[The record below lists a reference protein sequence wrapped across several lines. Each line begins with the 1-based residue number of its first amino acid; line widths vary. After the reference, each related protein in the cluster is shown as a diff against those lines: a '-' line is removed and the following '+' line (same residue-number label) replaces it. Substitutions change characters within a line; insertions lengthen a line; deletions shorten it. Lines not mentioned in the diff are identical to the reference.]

1 MSEEVID
8 ALLVKLG
15 VTVDQASFT
24 ESTNAV
30 TGLDNAINRAA
41 RDRGKTGIDQVG
53 KNIAA
58 TGASAKGLE
67 QVVDKFDKTVTRV
80 PRSVGVLQGRLGS
93 ATQQMAS
100 FRKETQSVVALLSR
114 GAAATGL
121 GPLSGSMFSML
132 AGGGPLALMAA
143 GVGGLAANSFSYAN
157 GALSTEVSS
166 STFGVSKSDFQ
177 NFNRFGKKVTG
188 EDDVGT
194 QILQAAQKL
203 KMASAV
209 GQVPVDIARYGA
221 SPADFADAYKRP
233 TMEVVDLIQKQIRN
247 ARDPI
252 SRQNIGSALGLSQS
266 GIMAVGEDYRAG
278 IQQVNKAGSTY
289 TDQDVENARRFEDS
303 LVDLAADFD
312 RLRNK
317 LGAEFLPS
325 LDNFV
330 QRVDGMFAQGGI
342 ADRITQFAER
352 VSKGDL
358 KGATEVL
365 KDEKVKNAVS
375 TFVHDRMP
383 LVDIAK
389 GTYQGASEGWD
400 KNGPVGAYTGAI
412 KGYFGAMGNQAP
424 MVRDLL
430 EHGYDSAKQAMYAK
444 MPSAHIDDDV
454 TKPLR
459 PEYAPGADGGRR
471 PAGILMPE
479 DQAAAQRRI
488 MKYFMDNNYS
498 TEQASGIAAN
508 LTAESGLRVDAVG
521 DNGQAYGLA
530 QWHPERQQD
539 FKDFFGKDIR
549 GSSEKEQLDFILYE
563 LQNKEKAAGKALLKT
578 KNAASAASVF
588 RNMYERPADNKE
600 DEARRI
606 LYAYQAQN
614 SISTG
619 ANAKAASLPS
629 DVPSTYNMVANPPAP
644 PTVNAGG
651 APDASQAGNMIHI
664 DARGSTD
671 PHRVTSE
678 AVRAVNEQ
686 LQGQMTVTMSHMSTD
701 LDQ

>member
-15 VTVDQASFT
+15 VTVDQASFA

-53 KNIAA
+53 KNMAA

-100 FRKETQSVVALLSR
+100 FRKETQTVVALLSR
-114 GAAATGL
+114 GASATGL
-121 GPLSGSMFSML
+121 GPLSGGMFSML
-132 AGGGPLALMAA
+132 AGGGPLALLAA

-157 GALSTEVSS
+157 RALSTEVSS

-233 TMEVVDLIQKQIRN
+233 TMDVVDLIQKQIRN

-266 GIMAVGEDYRAG
+266 GIMAVGEDYRTG
-278 IQQVNKAGSTY
+278 IQQANKAGSTY
-289 TDQDVENARRFEDS
+289 TDQDVENARRFENS
-303 LVDLAADFD
+303 LVDLTADFD
-312 RLRNK
+312 RLSNK
-317 LGAEFLPS
+317 LGADFLPS

-330 QRVDGMFAQGGI
+330 KRVDGMFAQDG
-342 ADRITQFAER
+342 
-352 VSKGDL
+352 
-358 KGATEVL
+358 
-365 KDEKVKNAVS
+365 
-375 TFVHDRMP
+375 
-383 LVDIAK
+383 LVDKVAMTISQLKAGNYSGALQTLQSGSIK
-389 GTYQGASEGWD
+389 DVASGTLGKNPIPALASGLYHGVIDGYQKDGV
-400 KNGPVGAYTGAI
+400 VGAYTGAVG
-412 KGYFGAMGNQAP
+412 GYFGAMGGFIP
-424 MVRDLL
+424 
-430 EHGYDSAKQAMYAK
+430 DSVKDVAKQGYN
-444 MPSAHIDDDV
+444 SAVSGVGGWMTSHNPRLTQKRDQYLKFFTDNGY
-454 TKPLR
+454 TK
-459 PEYAPGADGGRR
+459 
-471 PAGILMPE
+471 
-479 DQAAAQRRI
+479 
-488 MKYFMDNNYS
+488 
-498 TEQASGIAAN
+498 EQASGIVGN
-508 LTAESGLRVDAVG
+508 LMAESSLDPGAVG

-530 QWHPERQQD
+530 QWHPDRQQD
-539 FKDFFGKDIR
+539 FKEFFGSDIK
-549 GSSEKEQLDFILYE
+549 GSSDKDQLDFILYE
-563 LQNKEKAAGKALLKT
+563 LQNKEKSAGRALSRTTTAAE
-578 KNAASAASVF
+578 AASVF
-588 RNMYERPADNKE
+588 RNQYERPADNKE

-614 SISTG
+614 SVSTD
-619 ANAKAASLPS
+619 ANAKAVSLPP
-629 DVPSTYNMVANPPAP
+629 DVPPTYNMVANPPAP
-644 PTVNAGG
+644 PTVNAGVT
-651 APDASQAGNMIHI
+651 PDASQAGNVIHI

-671 PHRVTSE
+671 PHRATSE

-686 LQGQMTVTMSHMSTD
+686 LQGQMAVTMSHMSTD